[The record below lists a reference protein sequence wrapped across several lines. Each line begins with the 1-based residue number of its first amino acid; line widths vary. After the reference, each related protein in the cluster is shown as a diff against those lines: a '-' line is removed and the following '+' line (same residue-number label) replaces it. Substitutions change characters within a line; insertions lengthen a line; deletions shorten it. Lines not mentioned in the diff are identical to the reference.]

1 MNKKKQLFLLGKVA
15 NDKYP
20 EAETW
25 HPESIDGR
33 PYFRLC
39 ENF

>member
-1 MNKKKQLFLLGKVA
+1 MNQKTLFPLGKA
-15 NDKYP
+15 ENNKYP

-33 PYFRLC
+33 CYYKLC